1 LWCLVADILNDLHA
15 HVRKWVSSLAL
26 FGTELGFSKNRKT
39 DIANSRILFTAK
51 ALTGFL
57 KDDGFEAEC

>member
-1 LWCLVADILNDLHA
+1 
-15 HVRKWVSSLAL
+15 VSSLAL